1 MGQIGLMRHDLTFVY
16 LRNTRQC
23 ESHWNGLGAFDRSQ
37 WIGCNLFGK
46 VLKIFRVLRVNLK
59 NYISRITD
67 KITYFVTANHLEMSF
82 LGQIARLMKFR
93 VNIRVNFEWISSE
106 LRVNF
111 EWTSR
116 ELRGNFAWGTG
127 LWASKKKKFSKKITI
142 KKFQRSIVQSS
153 KQKFFK
159 TKL

>member
-1 MGQIGLMRHDLTFVY
+1 MRHDLTFVY

-106 LRVNF
+106 FRANFEWTSSEFRVNF

-127 LWASKKKKFSKKITI
+127 LWASKKNF
-142 KKFQRSIVQSS
+142 FQR
-153 KQKFFK
+153 
-159 TKL
+159 KLQ